1 MNKLPL
7 ESQIESV
14 LFFKGEPIS
23 KKKLAEL
30 LEKSSDEIAEA
41 LSILRQNLENR
52 GVILIEEG
60 DSVAL
65 GTSALA
71 SEIIEKVTKEELM
84 RDLGKAGLET
94 LSIILYRKEISK
106 REVDYIRGVNSSFI
120 IRNLLIRGL
129 VERVEKDG
137 MRGFSYKPTVDLLAH
152 LGISRIEDL
161 PEYTKVMDEL
171 ALLLKKDDSTD
182 TEQ

>member
-7 ESQIESV
+7 ESQIEAV
-14 LFFKGEPIS
+14 LFFKGEPIL
-23 KKKLAEL
+23 KKKLAEI
-30 LEKSSDEIAEA
+30 LEKTSEEITEA
-41 LSILRQNLENR
+41 LSSLRINLDNR
-52 GVILIEEG
+52 GITLIEEG
-60 DSVAL
+60 DHLAL
-65 GTSALA
+65 GTTALA

-106 REVDYIRGVNSSFI
+106 REIDYIRGVNSSFI

-137 MRGFSYKPTVDLLAH
+137 ARGFSYKPTVELLAY
-152 LGISRIEDL
+152 LGISRLEEL
-161 PEYTKVMDEL
+161 PEYAKVMEEL
-171 ALLLKKDDSTD
+171 ALLNKKDDSTD